1 MSIVFN
7 IEKFYRGGG
16 IMKNSMEEH
25 AIFKERK
32 GE

>member
-1 MSIVFN
+1 MRIVLILQIFT
-7 IEKFYRGGG
+7 GGG
-16 IMKNSMEEH
+16 IMKNSMDEH

>member
-1 MSIVFN
+1 MSIVLILQIFT
-7 IEKFYRGGG
+7 RGG

-25 AIFKERK
+25 AIFKKRK